1 MKRHLLAA
9 LLAGAIPIFSHAQ
22 ASVPA
27 IGWHI
32 SPGQSLTGSKICT
45 LFGNLSQHSDLL
57 WVADAASPPQR
68 LTLVF
73 DDGGAP
79 PQSQISGSQLTVV
92 APGSPPISIPGT
104 VKFGQFRTILDR
116 RTLENFLWIF
126 VAKRSMTVTLENQ
139 SPVLVNLEGSADAAQ
154 DLRQCLLLEDIPPLP
169 TYPVQVVVA
178 KDRAARQAA
187 NHIHLLAERAAHR
200 RLLAERATHKHLIA
214 ERVSHERLV
223 TEPTT
228 RMHLVT
234 LPSPAPTLPPA
245 APPLPAPAPSAPVAA
260 AMPLPSPTAPPSA
273 APAPSAPVAAAMPV
287 AAPTPTPAAP
297 PSPAPAPSAPVAAAM
312 PLPSPTAPTS
322 PPNAQVALLNDML
335 LIARAIEDQFLA
347 ILQDGKAS
355 YENTSDATLSLGARA
370 NRAADLCT
378 LLGNER
384 DAVDWTGTISDLSSS
399 GSVLAVK
406 LANDITVGTSSP
418 SDSQSAS
425 MIDPAS
431 DLFNTIS
438 QMHVGE
444 RVRFSGN
451 FFPSNSDC
459 IKETSLTPKESMT
472 SPYFLM
478 KFTAVAPQ
486 Q

>member
-1 MKRHLLAA
+1 
-9 LLAGAIPIFSHAQ
+9 
-22 ASVPA
+22 
-27 IGWHI
+27 
-32 SPGQSLTGSKICT
+32 
-45 LFGNLSQHSDLL
+45 
-57 WVADAASPPQR
+57 
-68 LTLVF
+68 
-73 DDGGAP
+73 
-79 PQSQISGSQLTVV
+79 
-92 APGSPPISIPGT
+92 
-104 VKFGQFRTILDR
+104 
-116 RTLENFLWIF
+116 
-126 VAKRSMTVTLENQ
+126 
-139 SPVLVNLEGSADAAQ
+139 
-154 DLRQCLLLEDIPPLP
+154 
-169 TYPVQVVVA
+169 
-178 KDRAARQAA
+178 
-187 NHIHLLAERAAHR
+187 
-200 RLLAERATHKHLIA
+200 
-214 ERVSHERLV
+214 
-223 TEPTT
+223 
-228 RMHLVT
+228 
-234 LPSPAPTLPPA
+234 
-245 APPLPAPAPSAPVAA
+245 
-260 AMPLPSPTAPPSA
+260 MPLP
-273 APAPSAPVAAAMPV
+273 
-287 AAPTPTPAAP
+287 
-297 PSPAPAPSAPVAAAM
+297 
-312 PLPSPTAPTS
+312 APTS